1 MPSLKQSIG
10 RGKNYS
16 KDDICFLMTTKIIVD
31 DLFQQIEVMEPEM
44 VYCAASSIG
53 QNEFSISM
61 QHGLKASM
69 TIIIDY
75 DEYDGQ
81 KSVEYNRQMYSVYR
95 TFVRDDGD
103 IELYCEVKIG
113 G

>member
-1 MPSLKQSIG
+1 MPSIKQSIG

-16 KDDICFLMTTKIIVD
+16 KDNICFLISSKITVD
-31 DLFQQIEVMEPEM
+31 ELFQQIEITVPEM
-44 VYCAASSIG
+44 VYCAVSSIG
-53 QNEFSISM
+53 QNEFSVSM
-61 QHGLKASM
+61 QNGLKARL
-69 TIIIDY
+69 TIIVDY
-75 DEYDGQ
+75 DEYDGETQ
-81 KSVEYNRQMYSVYR
+81 VEYNRQVYSVYR